1 MRVLICV
8 SPKVYREALAF
19 SLQSN
24 RPELEVRATSPEDV
38 DLELAGFRPHLFV
51 HDDAAAI
58 PEEVLAGVPCRV
70 EMPSPESTD
79 ARISAGGTRSRVEDV
94 STEDLLRTVAVAE
107 TVGGLD

>member
-8 SPKVYREALAF
+8 SPRVYREALAF

-24 RPELEVRATSPEDV
+24 RPDLEVRATSPEDV

-51 HDDAAAI
+51 HDDAAI

-70 EMPSPESTD
+70 EMPGSEGTD
-79 ARISAGGTRSRVEDV
+79 ARISAGGTLSRVEDV